1 MTNMEWLVNNKIN
14 IRDLYVTLDS
24 DKGGFNYLIKDYNA
38 IVYSEFKSDTANHS
52 KVLLEWLAADYER
65 QHFLSESDKK
75 LLRNWLTVIR
85 SFTWNNIIGISLTR
99 FDADGDVVDCFD
111 NDEKVDGY
119 YIVFDFEGRDSVKF
133 LTSDNDFKR
142 MKWNKKYSLYDL
154 DMTGIDEDLE
164 KAFNEK

>member
-38 IVYSEFKSDTANHS
+38 IVYSEFKSDTVNHS
-52 KVLLEWLAADYER
+52 KVLLEWLAADYKKER
-65 QHFLSESDKK
+65 ILTENDRK
-75 LLRNWLTVIR
+75 LLKNWLTVIR
-85 SFTWNNIIGISLTR
+85 SFTWDNITSVSLKPL
-99 FDADGDVVDCFD
+99 DANGNIVDCSD
-111 NDEKVDGY
+111 DDTIVYGY

-133 LTSDNDFKR
+133 LTSNNDFKR
-142 MKWNKKYSLYDL
+142 MRWDRKYSLYDL